1 MYLQAGRHRF
11 EPFPLPLSRPPQRLV
26 PAEEGG
32 SIRKI
37 CLRYFLKTTNS
48 LARPSL
54 SRRSDRSPATPKFF
68 CNDMRH
74 SKDLGVCLQKS
85 QLSSHGSPAD
95 LPRQERLRT
104 NRLRIRIGPLWL
116 PGPLSFRASPDGS
129 LPKEGQ
135 DTQICESELSLR
147 NPKRVF
153 SWFLGPNISGA
164 RRCGPPDSIGATLCH
179 SLRPT
184 DSSARIVVLR
194 NFKRAYH
201 LKLASK
207 TVQGA

>member
-11 EPFPLPLSRPPQRLV
+11 EPFPLPLSPPLPRLV

-37 CLRYFLKTTNS
+37 CLRYFLKRTNS

-54 SRRSDRSPATPKFF
+54 SRRSDRIRAMPKSF

-74 SKDLGVCLQKS
+74 SKDLGVCLQRS
-85 QLSSHGSPAD
+85 QPSSHGSPAD

-116 PGPLSFRASPDGS
+116 PGPLFFRASPDGS

-135 DTQICESELSLR
+135 DTQICESELSFR
-147 NPKRVF
+147 NPKRC
-153 SWFLGPNISGA
+153 FLVGFRDHISRA
-164 RRCGPPDSIGATLCH
+164 QMICSPVSIEIAANHFTTTRDLQLYFC
-179 SLRPT
+179 
-184 DSSARIVVLR
+184 A
-194 NFKRAYH
+194 
-201 LKLASK
+201 
-207 TVQGA
+207 